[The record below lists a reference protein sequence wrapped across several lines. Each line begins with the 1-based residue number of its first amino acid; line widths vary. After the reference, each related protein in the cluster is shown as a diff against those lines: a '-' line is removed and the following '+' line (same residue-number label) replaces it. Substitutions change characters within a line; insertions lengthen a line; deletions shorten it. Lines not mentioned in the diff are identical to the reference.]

1 MKFEPEKIE
10 ILLQKFYPDTD
21 FNGEILAADVN
32 YIIRALEMVLAD
44 INTKKAEDRER
55 GHEDNQMNIYDYL
68 ESLE

>member
-10 ILLQKFYPDTD
+10 KILQKFYPDSD
-21 FNGEILAADVN
+21 YAGEIAAEDVN
-32 YIIRALEMVLAD
+32 YIIRSLEMVLAD